1 MHRIVNCGIRALSCG
16 LWTLVPRPLAF
27 GAWRLAHWTTREV
40 LSQGLLSFQ
49 NQILGYAFLHGS
61 QKGGRASMAVPS
73 VCLAENSENPEKEEH
88 MVLPLMP
95 SASGSH
101 SHDGG
106 GPALEF
112 NHLLN

>member
-1 MHRIVNCGIRALSCG
+1 
-16 LWTLVPRPLAF
+16 
-27 GAWRLAHWTTREV
+27 
-40 LSQGLLSFQ
+40 
-49 NQILGYAFLHGS
+49 
-61 QKGGRASMAVPS
+61 MAVHS

-112 NHLLN
+112 THLLN